1 MNKIVVFALTALTST
16 LMACSSAPTS
26 NQVNY
31 GVPFVNRTLPER
43 MIDEGIE
50 HTVLRNL
57 PNVAGM
63 EQVGDHQMRMAVDS
77 FRREVLLTGEVP
89 NQLIS
94 QNIQVMISSMN
105 DVNKIYN
112 YLNVGIPKTQAN
124 TLQDNF
130 LKSKI
135 LAKLV
140 TDRSVKASQYKLVVR
155 DSTVYVMGYLT
166 QDQQDRI
173 MNAIRQTPGVAQV
186 VLLSNLVTYIDTI
199 NPNAINGYNGYST
212 GYNNATYNYNAN
224 TNANTYN
231 NAYNGGYNNGNIGT
245 NVNTNVNTNPTYNTG
260 YNNAGN
266 YNGNYNTGYNNANTY
281 NNTYNNA
288 NNGYANQPINNPY
301 NNARPTSSYVQLY
314 SGTDKP

>member
-26 NQVNY
+26 NAVNY

-186 VLLSNLVTYIDTI
+186 VLLSNLVTYIDTV
-199 NPNAINGYNGYST
+199 NPNAVNGYNGYNT
-212 GYNNATYNYNAN
+212 GYNNANYNYN
-224 TNANTYN
+224 TNI
-231 NAYNGGYNNGNIGT
+231 YNGGNVGT
-245 NVNTNVNTNPTYNTG
+245 NVNTNINTNVNTIPTYNNSYNTG

-266 YNGNYNTGYNNANTY
+266 YNANTY
-281 NNTYNNA
+281 NNTYNNT